1 METLNS
7 SSAKLVFENF
17 EKISQIP
24 RCSHDEEKISQF
36 IYDFG
41 LNLGYETKRDEF
53 GNVII
58 TKPASE
64 GYENHDTVVLQSH
77 VDMVCEKTEDSIHD
91 FTCDPIEW
99 VIEGDIITAKD
110 TTLGADDGAGVSLM
124 LAILKDKN
132 LHHPKLECLFTT
144 TEETGMD
151 GAIGLSD
158 DALTGSNLI
167 NLDNEEDWIIIVGC
181 AGGIQA
187 DLVKDFDRIEKDNLT
202 NFRIKISGLQG
213 GHSGSMIHEA
223 RLNAIKVLNSLLLKI
238 KNNVNFSLQLFEGGS
253 KHNAIPSSAYAII
266 GVENQD
272 VESFKELYD
281 NLSQEIKDTNL
292 KRELD
297 LTFNLEEIDTNKFYI
312 DDNISQKI
320 LKLVQIFP
328 HGVNTVDKDLDIV
341 KSSNNL
347 AIVRTDENLFKLQT
361 SIRSTDEQDLEYL
374 KNEVNTLAENDEFTI
389 SFSDGYPMWKP
400 NFDNKLLNIA
410 KETYKDLRDELPE
423 VQVIHAGLETGIFSQ
438 KYPHMNMIS
447 MGPTI
452 RGAHTPSES
461 ISIKSTEFSYEYLK
475 TLLKNL

>member
-64 GYENHDTVVLQSH
+64 GYEDHDTVVLQSH

-124 LAILKDKN
+124 LAILEDKN
-132 LHHPKLECLFTT
+132 LQHPKLECLFTT

-238 KNNVNFSLQLFEGGS
+238 KNNINFSLQLFVGGS

-272 VESFKELYD
+272 IESFKELYD

-347 AIVRTDENLFKLQT
+347 AIVRTDENSFKLQT